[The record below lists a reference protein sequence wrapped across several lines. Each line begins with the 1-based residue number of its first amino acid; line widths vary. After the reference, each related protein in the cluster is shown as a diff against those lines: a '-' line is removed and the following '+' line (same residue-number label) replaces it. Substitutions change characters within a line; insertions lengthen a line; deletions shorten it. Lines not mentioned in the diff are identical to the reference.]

1 MDQSFGALDIK
12 TRLNMQN
19 LLTELWHKFRS
30 TIIFVTHDIYEAVY
44 LAGGIYILKS
54 QPARFVE
61 HSHIDLA
68 QERNRLT
75 KRNPNYVSLVH
86 LVEDKMVEVSEMK

>member
-1 MDQSFGALDIK
+1 MDESFGALDIK
-12 TRLNMQN
+12 TRLNMQD

-86 LVEDKMVEVSEMK
+86 LVEDKMVEVSDMK